1 MEIHHKIRAL
11 REKKKFSQEYMAFK
25 LEIGQSTYQAI
36 EAGKSEIKLKHAIII
51 SEILE
56 IPLNE
61 LVNDESKVL
70 TVLNNPIENASQQIN
85 NNIIENLQTE
95 RKDMLDFL
103 KDLASN
109 QLNKKDEQIMVQSEQ
124 INKLIK
130 LLEK

>member
-36 EAGKSEIKLKHAIII
+36 EAGRSEIKLKHAIII

-61 LVNDESKVL
+61 LVFDESNVL
-70 TVLNNPIENASQQIN
+70 TVLNNPIENGGQQIN
-85 NNIIENLQTE
+85 KNIIENLQTE

-103 KDLASN
+103 KDLAGN
-109 QLNKKDEQIMVQSEQ
+109 QLNKKDEQILVQSEQ